1 MRGLEVVSPKPPPQL
16 GDDASDYL
24 LHPLD
29 QLVTFFQQ
37 MKVDKKKNDNYF
49 FSAKIYYWVGAPQQ
63 SMSQM
68 ADSCS
73 RVSIMVHFLK
83 GNKGWSTNAG
93 LNRSLEMNKFKKKPF
108 MILNMTQSVGVTQW
122 ARLHL
127 CKTWTMFRVGCL
139 QTD

>member
-1 MRGLEVVSPKPPPQL
+1 MRGLEVVSPKPPPPL

-29 QLVTFFQQ
+29 QLVIFFQQ
-37 MKVDKKKNDNYF
+37 TKVDKKKNDNYF

-93 LNRSLEMNKFKKKPF
+93 LNRSLEIKKFKKTLHDIKHDTDCWS
-108 MILNMTQSVGVTQW
+108 NSVGQATS
-122 ARLHL
+122 
-127 CKTWTMFRVGCL
+127 L
-139 QTD
+139 QDMDNVSGQVPSD